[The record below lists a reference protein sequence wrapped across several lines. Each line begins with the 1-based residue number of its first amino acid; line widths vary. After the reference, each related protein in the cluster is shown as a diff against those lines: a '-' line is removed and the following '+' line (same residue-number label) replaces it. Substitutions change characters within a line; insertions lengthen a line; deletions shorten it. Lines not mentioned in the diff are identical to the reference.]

1 MVRRHLKRLESSGRR
16 FMTAFISS
24 RISGGTGSVPER
36 IPAGECPRRILL
48 MRWDAIGDMVV
59 CLPFFRELAG
69 LLPAAEIGIVVS
81 RRNLPLL
88 RYERGFTTILWERR
102 PDAFLKSLWS
112 ARAFR
117 PDTVV
122 DTRMHYDSTT
132 SFLYALA
139 SGAKW
144 SVSASNR
151 SNRLPFSVRVPVP
164 EAGHYADMTARLLSA
179 LGPPLDGTDPDRR
192 LRLSSLERE
201 FAFAF
206 WRDAGIR
213 LIGRA
218 VGVNLSARDPLKT
231 WGSANTA
238 DLCRLLISMGRTPV
252 LMSAPVDRGEV
263 MTIAS
268 SVDGTLAAPE
278 SPTILHATA
287 VLEGMAALVTPDTAM
302 VHIAA
307 SHGVPVVGLYLRG
320 ERHMPTWQPWKIDC
334 ELLLAPERGKVSD
347 VTPDDVADA
356 AARMLLR
363 IEGGP

>member
-1 MVRRHLKRLESSGRR
+1 MGRRNLKRLESYGRSLLTPL
-16 FMTAFISS
+16 MNS
-24 RISGGTGSVPER
+24 RSPGGTGSVPER
-36 IPAGECPRRILL
+36 IPPGEGPRRILL
-48 MRWDAIGDMVV
+48 MRWDAIGDMVIS
-59 CLPFFRELAG
+59 LPFFRELAG

-88 RYERGFTTILWERR
+88 RYERGFTTILWDRR
-102 PDAFLKSLWS
+102 PGTFLKSLRS

-179 LGPPLDGTDPDRR
+179 LGPPLHGADLDRR

-201 FAFAF
+201 FAAGF
-206 WRDAGIR
+206 WRDAGIG

-218 VGVNLSARDPLKT
+218 VAVNISAGNPARA
-231 WGSANTA
+231 WGGENNAE
-238 DLCRLLISMGRTPV
+238 LCRLLISRGLTPV
-252 LMSAPVDRGEV
+252 LMSTPDDRVEVTAISAEVDGVLIAPV
-263 MTIAS
+263 
-268 SVDGTLAAPE
+268 
-278 SPTILHATA
+278 SPTILHAA
-287 VLEGMAALVTPDTAM
+287 ALLDGMAMLVTPDTAM

-307 SHGVPVVGLYLRG
+307 AHGVPVVGLYPIREG
-320 ERHMPTWQPWKIDC
+320 HMPTWQPWRIEH
-334 ELLLAPERGKVSD
+334 ELLRSPEHGKVSD
-347 VTPDDVADA
+347 IRPTDVADA
-356 AARMLLR
+356 ADILLLR
-363 IEGGP
+363 TEGDR